1 MTIDS
6 SPKTP
11 YLDDPNKAQQ
21 PAPRDSIVRYI
32 QPKSQVSDL
41 KRLKRERLSPP
52 AALARWLDT
61 DNNGEQ
67 ESFWH
72 SMRQYISSSSLS
84 NILLE
89 YLHRSKYSA
98 TPTGLDQSFGEQ
110 AATTLQAKGI
120 SLEDVEKWAW
130 IVSAPNADEMA
141 GRFLSADCAKPPF
154 VLLEILRRDIQQV
167 INLKSL
173 LTWTWSQL
181 AGTSP
186 SKFGVLPELELGPLA
201 ISLSEKVTMG
211 ETSSP
216 LKLEDSTSI
225 MIISRF
231 LYQARRIWPPAI
243 VSVSQIAALIIRS
256 IPDGKGDDSLSLDAR
271 MHHRLCKFHNQTL
284 RLLAL
289 PASINPLKS
298 MSHNWQ
304 AQRVLIEMIGQFNPP
319 LTLDQAS
326 YRAVA
331 QVLAA
336 SKKSERETKA
346 ANLRTR
352 SWPPWRIDQH
362 GIDAQRSPEED
373 LSRVVSAGIR
383 TKEAGYTDNVDDLV
397 MRILGGQ
404 DPDGTPTIQTRKLI
418 KRRSQPV
425 QNEILPESDP
435 DLWAARIDATRDIQ
449 EAWGAFKNFELQGG
463 HASPRMY
470 LAMFE
475 KLNYNEARFREK
487 SPSDATPGDGKEVLM
502 PSNDNMSI
510 SYRRGIS
517 PPTIDE
523 LYDKMII
530 SGIRPSGR
538 LLTFLVRH
546 ARTIGSG
553 IKYLR
558 ESQLNNQAIA
568 FLSGDRQI
576 SPRVLSKVPASTF
589 AAFIQ
594 LLCRFAPRAVV
605 TEHALLKAG
614 DIAEHDQDSEF
625 AHSKYEYHILEP
637 RDHTGEPVL
646 NTLHR
651 SIELLKASQ
660 TRFRPA
666 WYALFQA
673 LARRSIVIDR
683 DLAGDPRND
692 LLAWQMLFAALG
704 DFQRLGLELDPQ
716 GFMIICHGLEK
727 ALCASFDVSAD
738 DRSAVFTK
746 CPVTVVTDEFVKISG
761 TGNINS
767 RHTPDLLHSIAGVH
781 LHAYVRVLGLME
793 DYMGIISVLKWMQVH
808 QDVLDELATQSR
820 SGQKQIRQVFIAMGA
835 FLDNTIYEAEAESIV
850 ESVQTWGGWPHETET
865 QKYLE
870 LQLTPTAK
878 GERQL

>member
-1 MTIDS
+1 
-6 SPKTP
+6 
-11 YLDDPNKAQQ
+11 
-21 PAPRDSIVRYI
+21 
-32 QPKSQVSDL
+32 
-41 KRLKRERLSPP
+41 
-52 AALARWLDT
+52 
-61 DNNGEQ
+61 
-67 ESFWH
+67 
-72 SMRQYISSSSLS
+72 
-84 NILLE
+84 
-89 YLHRSKYSA
+89 
-98 TPTGLDQSFGEQ
+98 
-110 AATTLQAKGI
+110 
-120 SLEDVEKWAW
+120 
-130 IVSAPNADEMA
+130 
-141 GRFLSADCAKPPF
+141 
-154 VLLEILRRDIQQV
+154 
-167 INLKSL
+167 
-173 LTWTWSQL
+173 
-181 AGTSP
+181 
-186 SKFGVLPELELGPLA
+186 
-201 ISLSEKVTMG
+201 
-211 ETSSP
+211 
-216 LKLEDSTSI
+216 

-256 IPDGKGDDSLSLDAR
+256 IPDGKGSDSLSLDAR

-304 AQRVLIEMIGQFNPP
+304 AQKVLIEMIGQFNPP
-319 LTLDQAS
+319 LTLDQGS

-336 SKKSERETKA
+336 SQKSERETKV

-418 KRRSQPV
+418 KRRSQPD

-487 SPSDATPGDGKEVLM
+487 NPSDATPGDGKEVLM

-510 SYRRGIS
+510 SYRRGVS

-538 LLTFLVRH
+538 LLTFL
-546 ARTIGSG
+546 
-553 IKYLR
+553 
-558 ESQLNNQAIA
+558 
-568 FLSGDRQI
+568 
-576 SPRVLSKVPASTF
+576 
-589 AAFIQ
+589 
-594 LLCRFAPRAVV
+594 
-605 TEHALLKAG
+605 
-614 DIAEHDQDSEF
+614 
-625 AHSKYEYHILEP
+625 YHILEP
-637 RDHTGEPVL
+637 RDHTGEPIL

-746 CPVTVVTDEFVKISG
+746 CPATVVTDEFVKISV
-761 TGNINS
+761 TSNINS
-767 RHTPDLLHSIAGVH
+767 THTPDLLHSIAGVH

-808 QDVLDELATQSR
+808 QDVLDQLANQSR
-820 SGQKQIRQVFIAMGA
+820 SGQKQIRQVFIAMRA
-835 FLDNTIYEAEAESIV
+835 FLDNTIYEAEAQSIV
-850 ESVQTWGGWPHETET
+850 ESVQTWAGWPHETET